1 MYSSDL
7 GYGPLVSPDQSS
19 PTRLF
24 ATLSGALLVIGGT
37 VGFFHS
43 SDFGTPGDVHVAFGE
58 LAVNGWINTLHI
70 VAGALGLL
78 AAGFAARAYSL
89 FAAILFGALA
99 IWGIALGGDEA
110 ILDRFPADGTEN
122 LFHAV
127 LAALGLAAWLA
138 ERPPR
143 KPREK
148 GERKPRDTK
157 EGKPAEDER
166 DRKPG
171 EKDET
176 EEAAKDAGE
185 DRSQPSE
192 SGDDSAS
199 PAGEPRRR
207 RARRSQRR
215 RRPPRPPA

>member
-1 MYSSDL
+1 M
-7 GYGPLVSPDQSS
+7 PADQSS
-19 PTRLF
+19 PTRLY
-24 ATLSGALLVIGGT
+24 ATLTGALLVIGGT

-43 SDFGTPGDVHVAFGE
+43 SDFGTPGEVHVAFGE

-78 AAGFAARAYSL
+78 AAGFAARTYSL

-148 GERKPRDTK
+148 GERKPRDK
-157 EGKPAEDER
+157 KMGKSRSEER
-166 DRKPG
+166 DRKPRD
-171 EKDET
+171 KDEP
-176 EEAAKDAGE
+176 AKDAVA
-185 DRSQPSE
+185 DRSQQSE

>member
-1 MYSSDL
+1 VPS
-7 GYGPLVSPDQSS
+7 DQSS

-24 ATLSGALLVIGGT
+24 ATLSGAILVISGT
-37 VGFFHS
+37 IGFFQS
-43 SDFGTPGDVHVAFGE
+43 SDFGTPGEVHVAFGE

-78 AAGFAARAYSL
+78 AAGYAARTYSL
-89 FAAILFGALA
+89 FAALLFGALA
-99 IWGIALGGDEA
+99 VWGFALGSDEA

-122 LFHAV
+122 LLHAV

-148 GERKPRDTK
+148 KKREKRERPAK
-157 EGKPAEDER
+157 EAKRPAR
-166 DRKPG
+166 
-171 EKDET
+171 
-176 EEAAKDAGE
+176 DAGAG
-185 DRSQPSE
+185 RSRRSE
-192 SGDDSAS
+192 SSADPASRDD
-199 PAGEPRRR
+199 EPRKERE
-207 RARRSQRR
+207 RRSRRR